1 MEEKDLR
8 IIEKFF
14 ADMPARRT
22 FLAAMR
28 RAFCQLTVPSEGI
41 DAAYH
46 KGRCDVILSLENI
59 ADNLSEKLAKTYGK

>member
-8 IIEKFF
+8 TIEEFLNV
-14 ADMPARRT
+14 PCRRA

-46 KGRCDVILSLENI
+46 KGRCDVVLALENV
-59 ADNLSEKLAKTYGK
+59 ADSLSEKTAKTYGK

>member
-1 MEEKDLR
+1 MR

-14 ADMPARRT
+14 ADIPARRT

-46 KGRCDVILSLENI
+46 KGRCDVVLSLENI
-59 ADNLSEKLAKTYGK
+59 SDGLFEKLTKTYGK

>member
-1 MEEKDLR
+1 MRTIEEFLNV
-8 IIEKFF
+8 
-14 ADMPARRT
+14 PCRRA

-28 RAFCQLTVPSEGI
+28 HAFCQLTVPSEGV

-59 ADNLSEKLAKTYGK
+59 ADSLSEKIAKPYGK